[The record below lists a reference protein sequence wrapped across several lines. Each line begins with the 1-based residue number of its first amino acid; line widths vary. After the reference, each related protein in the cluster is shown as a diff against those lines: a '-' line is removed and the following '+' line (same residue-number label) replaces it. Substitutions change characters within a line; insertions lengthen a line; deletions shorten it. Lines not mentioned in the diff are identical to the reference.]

1 MYCYFSSEERLIREK
16 FFLFILHEYS
26 ALAASCDFFYFIYFI
41 FKIIFFVLFIYFF
54 IVDVL
59 KRKSYE
65 HHKNYKSHLWVCVE
79 LLNSCGFNDT
89 VN

>member
-1 MYCYFSSEERLIREK
+1 MYCYCSLEGRLIREK

-26 ALAASCDFFYFIYFI
+26 ALAASCDFLFYIFYFQDN
-41 FKIIFFVLFIYFF
+41 FFVLFIYIF

-79 LLNSCGFNDT
+79 LLNSWRI
-89 VN
+89 